1 MDVEW
6 VRELDL
12 YDPSEAA
19 AFEEVAEA
27 IGYREVTEEPLAVL
41 SRFDADEVGLGL
53 LARAQVLAADDER
66 YDEEPLVNLMDGSIH
81 PETLRR
87 IEETSEHDGY
97 AIRHVPGSNV
107 NSLAKDYLHES
118 DFFRVVNPVRAEYTF
133 RDKEFFFDSVYRSGL
148 PVLPSADIAGVIAYE
163 GKYLDEGPIAADRH
177 VIKPGDR
184 AGGTGVEAV
193 EGLEDVRE
201 YVERWFR
208 HGDELL
214 EEWDEWEQEYFR
226 PVGYRVEP
234 FVEHASDVRVFVGD
248 EPFSAEE
255 RYGDPDDFRCNLSQ
269 VEGEGWQKMVDVFE
283 DDLAD
288 VRTVGTDVE
297 GLEDLAPG
305 VRAVVEDLRDWYVDY
320 YGLDDCEELPLMV
333 AADVMVTDREAVEH
347 VDAAYREDIL
357 SYADGDEVYV
367 LNEVNGF
374 GGDLIGHLQ
383 FWEGNYEEMPVVHEY
398 LKLRRTAGLDAP
410 EPSDVVENG
419 ASRLWRRIEDHYP
432 SLESAR
438 ERAADQ

>member
-184 AGGTGVEAV
+184 AGGTGGATSAPSPARPIRGPAGPGATPDSAPWPRRSATAASTVSASITRTGYPGERPRSTVCRSGPAGRNPPNR
-193 EGLEDVRE
+193 EGR
-201 YVERWFR
+201 
-208 HGDELL
+208 
-214 EEWDEWEQEYFR
+214 
-226 PVGYRVEP
+226 
-234 FVEHASDVRVFVGD
+234 
-248 EPFSAEE
+248 
-255 RYGDPDDFRCNLSQ
+255 
-269 VEGEGWQKMVDVFE
+269 
-283 DDLAD
+283 
-288 VRTVGTDVE
+288 
-297 GLEDLAPG
+297 
-305 VRAVVEDLRDWYVDY
+305 
-320 YGLDDCEELPLMV
+320 
-333 AADVMVTDREAVEH
+333 
-347 VDAAYREDIL
+347 
-357 SYADGDEVYV
+357 
-367 LNEVNGF
+367 
-374 GGDLIGHLQ
+374 
-383 FWEGNYEEMPVVHEY
+383 
-398 LKLRRTAGLDAP
+398 
-410 EPSDVVENG
+410 
-419 ASRLWRRIEDHYP
+419 
-432 SLESAR
+432 
-438 ERAADQ
+438 